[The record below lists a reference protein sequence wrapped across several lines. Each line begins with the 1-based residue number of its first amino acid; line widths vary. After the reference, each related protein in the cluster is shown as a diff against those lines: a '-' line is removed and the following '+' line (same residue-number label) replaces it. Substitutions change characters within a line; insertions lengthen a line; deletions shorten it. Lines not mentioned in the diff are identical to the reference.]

1 MSEKK
6 DKDDRCGDGHSS
18 NLQPSSGKGA
28 GVDRGVSRRSIAK
41 AGVSAPIL
49 MSLFSRPAW
58 GVACSPS
65 SLASGNASGRHEN
78 DCDGNGCTPGFW
90 KNNTAAWLGTGY
102 SPGACTRWQ
111 GNQCKEWNTAGATKF
126 FDVFLF
132 HASIPSSNP
141 AQVTLL
147 EVMLEHEKAG
157 NLGTYENHLVAA
169 LLNAAKAPFLYGT
182 TVEQIIELARAVHNG
197 TTYQGQM
204 VSQSE
209 YFSLLV
215 RMNESGT
222 CFLNA
227 HGQCGSGY
235 VEFEGQC
242 IPCCSQGWRF
252 DINSGSCIK
261 DDEWDSDIHTGP

>member
-1 MSEKK
+1 MSENK
-6 DKDDRCGDGHSS
+6 DKDDRRGDVHGSS
-18 NLQPSSGKGA
+18 LQATPSKGA
-28 GVDRGVSRRSIAK
+28 DADRGVSRRSIAK

-90 KNNTAAWLGTGY
+90 KNNTAAWAGTGC
-102 SPGACTRWQ
+102 SPGTCITWG
-111 GNQCKEWNTAGATKF
+111 GNKCKEWNTTGATKF
-126 FDVFLF
+126 VDIFLF
-132 HASIPSSNP
+132 LSSIPSSSP
-141 AQVTLL
+141 SDVTLL
-147 EVMLEHEKAG
+147 EVMLEHEKSG

-169 LLNAAKAPFLYGT
+169 LLNAAKAPFMYGT
-182 TVEQIIELARAVHNG
+182 TVEQVVELARAVHDG
-197 TTYQGQM
+197 VAYQGQT
-204 VSQSE
+204 VTQSE
-209 YFSLLV
+209 CFDLLV

-227 HGQCGSGY
+227 HGQCGPGY
-235 VEFEGQC
+235 VEHDGQC

-252 DINSGSCIK
+252 DTNSGSCIK
-261 DDEWDSDIHTGP
+261 EDEWDSSIHSGP